1 MRGQNVDGK
10 GISDRV
16 PAVVN
21 DIGGK
26 IVSTRGSAA
35 LVGLLA
41 LLALVIGAG
50 CGGGDDEESSLTK
63 AEFVKQA
70 DAICARQDDAKNK
83 ALEEAFR
90 EQGDKNLKGQKAQEA
105 QEEIIADAAL
115 PPIDQMVEELADLGA
130 PSGEEEKAEAMVE
143 AFEEEVGNIEG
154 DLKGT
159 VEGKV
164 GLFDKANKLAQE
176 LGLKSCSQI

>member
-1 MRGQNVDGK
+1 M
-10 GISDRV
+10 
-16 PAVVN
+16 VN

-50 CGGGDDEESSLTK
+50 CGGGDDDGGDSSLTK
-63 AEFVKQA
+63 AEFVKKA
-70 DAICARQDDAKNK
+70 DAICVRREEEKNK
-83 ALEEAFR
+83 ALQAAFNDASK
-90 EQGDKNLKGQKAQEA
+90 EKLKGQKAQEA

-115 PPIDQMVEELADLGA
+115 PPIAEMVEELADLGT

-143 AFEEEVGNIEG
+143 AFEEEVSNIEG

-164 GLFDKANKLAQE
+164 GNFDKANKLAE
-176 LGLKSCSQI
+176 KFGMKSCSLI